1 MAIGLWLSI
10 YQIVRSGQHISRRD
24 FLAGHPETHC
34 ARRRHHDQIRLGLS
48 HNLRNKERHHPQL
61 AMTVVATVALSHEI
75 PFPSCSDRLCT
86 SGRLQPFGTAPEREP
101 IFARS
106 GGDGQ
111 GTKHESDVLI
121 FC

>member
-75 PFPSCSDRLCT
+75 PFPSCSGRLCT
-86 SGRLQPFGTAPEREP
+86 SGRGCVKTHGRRVLGGRFTLPLVAIVDPGPF
-101 IFARS
+101 
-106 GGDGQ
+106 
-111 GTKHESDVLI
+111 
-121 FC
+121 